1 MFVKKSVKDNKT
13 EELIK
18 SCSKDLFF
26 NKGKLNASTQ
36 EIADNAGVKRTLVNY
51 YFGSKQK
58 LFDLVFEELR
68 FTFKS
73 LLHKAVSGTASVYDK
88 VSALIHYCSDFIKKY
103 PHFNIFLINEINT
116 VGVNKTERMK
126 KYHFPELNIF
136 FREIEAEM
144 EDGKIPQMN
153 PLNFYINIFA
163 LLSYPIIMR
172 PYYDQIFEVSK
183 KEMDE
188 LYASRKEVIL
198 KLIFQ
203 HTQQQS

>member
-1 MFVKKSVKDNKT
+1 MKDNKT

-18 SCSKDLFF
+18 SCSRDLFF

-36 EIADNAGVKRTLVNY
+36 EIADHAGVKRTLINY

-68 FTFKS
+68 YMFKM
-73 LLHKAVSGTASVYDK
+73 LLHTAVSGTGSVYDK
-88 VSALIHYCSDFIKKY
+88 VSALIQHCSDFIKEY
-103 PHFNIFLINEINT
+103 PYFNIFLINEINT
-116 VGVNKTERMK
+116 VGANKTERMK
-126 KYHFPELNIF
+126 KYHFPELGDF
-136 FREIEAEM
+136 FSEIEQEM
-144 EDGKIPQMN
+144 KDGKIPEMD

-172 PYYDQIFEVSK
+172 PYYEQIFDVTQ
-183 KEMDE
+183 KEMNE
-188 LYASRKEVIL
+188 LYSSRKEVIL

-203 HTQQQS
+203 HTQQQ

>member
-1 MFVKKSVKDNKT
+1 MKDNKT

-36 EIADNAGVKRTLVNY
+36 EVADNAGVKRTLVNY

-68 FTFKS
+68 FTFKM
-73 LLHKAVSGTASVYDK
+73 LLHNAVSGTASVYDK
-88 VSALIHYCSDFIKKY
+88 VSTLIQHCSDFIKEY
-103 PHFNIFLINEINT
+103 PYFNIFMITEINK
-116 VGVNKTERMK
+116 VGDNKTEKMK
-126 KYHFPELNIF
+126 KYHFPELDIF
-136 FREIEAEM
+136 FSEIEKEM
-144 EDGKIPQMN
+144 EDGKIPKMN

-172 PYYDQIFEVSK
+172 PYYEQIFDVTK
-183 KEMDE
+183 KEMNE
-188 LYASRKEVIL
+188 LYTSRKEVIL

-203 HTQQQS
+203 HTQQQQ

>member
-1 MFVKKSVKDNKT
+1 MKDNKT

-18 SCSKDLFF
+18 SCSKALFF

-68 FTFKS
+68 FTFKT
-73 LLHKAVSGTASVYDK
+73 LLHTAVSGTSSVYDK
-88 VSALIHYCSDFIKKY
+88 VAVLIQHCSDFIKEY
-103 PHFNIFLINEINT
+103 PYFNIFMINEINT
-116 VGVNKTERMK
+116 VGANKTERMK
-126 KYHFPELNIF
+126 KYHFPELDTF
-136 FREIEAEM
+136 FREIEQEM
-144 EDGKIPQMN
+144 KEGKIPEMN

-172 PYYDQIFEVSK
+172 PYYEQIFDVPQ

-188 LYASRKEVIL
+188 LYTSRKEVIL

-203 HTQQQS
+203 HTQQQ

>member
-1 MFVKKSVKDNKT
+1 MKDNKT

-18 SCSKDLFF
+18 SRSKALFF
-26 NKGKLNASTQ
+26 NNGKLNASTQ
-36 EIADNAGVKRTLVNY
+36 EIADYAGVKRTLVNY

-68 FTFKS
+68 FTFKT
-73 LLHKAVSGTASVYDK
+73 LLQTAVSGQKSVYEK
-88 VSALIHYCSDFIKKY
+88 VAALIGHCSDFIKEY

-116 VGVNKTERMK
+116 VGANKTERMK
-126 KYHFPELNIF
+126 KYHFPELATF
-136 FREIEAEM
+136 FEEIEQEM
-144 EDGKIPQMN
+144 REGKIPVMN

-172 PYYDQIFEVSK
+172 PYYEQIFDVPQQ
-183 KEMDE
+183 EMDE

-203 HTQQQS
+203 HTQQQ

>member
-1 MFVKKSVKDNKT
+1 MKDNKT

-18 SCSKDLFF
+18 SCSRDLFF

-68 FTFKS
+68 FTFKTM
-73 LLHKAVSGTASVYDK
+73 LLSAVSGTGSVYDK
-88 VSALIHYCSDFIKKY
+88 VSALIQHCSDFIKDY
-103 PHFNIFLINEINT
+103 PYFNIFLINEINT

-126 KYHFPELNIF
+126 KYHFPELDTF
-136 FREIEAEM
+136 FSEIEQEM
-144 EDGKIPQMN
+144 EDGKIPKMN

-172 PYYDQIFEVSK
+172 PYYEQIFDVTK
-183 KEMDE
+183 KEMNE
-188 LYASRKEVIL
+188 LYTSRKEVIL

-203 HTQQQS
+203 HTQQQ

>member
-1 MFVKKSVKDNKT
+1 MKDNKT

-36 EIADNAGVKRTLVNY
+36 EVADNAGVKRTLVNY

-68 FTFKS
+68 FTFKM
-73 LLHKAVSGTASVYDK
+73 LLHSAVSGPASVYDK
-88 VSALIHYCSDFIKKY
+88 VSTLIQHCSDFIKEY
-103 PHFNIFLINEINT
+103 PYFNIFMINEINT
-116 VGVNKTERMK
+116 VGINKTERMK
-126 KYHFPELNIF
+126 KYHFPELDIF
-136 FREIEAEM
+136 FREIEQEM
-144 EDGKIPQMN
+144 KEGKIPEMN

-172 PYYDQIFEVSK
+172 PYYEQIFDVPK

-188 LYASRKEVIL
+188 LYTSRKEVIL

-203 HTQQQS
+203 HTQQQQ